1 MRAALFC
8 FFHCRP
14 QPPHNLFLL
23 SVCVKRLT
31 VNMNIGEARK
41 PQINSVSVAAES
53 QHKLDWTTHL
63 VLTIVQKTDDLSA
76 PWRWKRAE
84 NFLSHLNSPVILT
97 SSPVNYVNAEEWE
110 ECKVFSFVQH
120 PLSMHPFCIL
130 IKKYIIDK
138 QQCSKICSM
147 WIIRRV
153 YCILFV
159 ITQLSPDKEGGYQKG

>member
-23 SVCVKRLT
+23 SVCVKHLSQHEYR
-31 VNMNIGEARK
+31 EARK

-84 NFLSHLNSPVILT
+84 NFLCHVNSPVILT
-97 SSPVNYVNAEEWE
+97 SSAVNYVNVEEWE
-110 ECKVFSFVQH
+110 ECKVFFSYNIHSQCIHFAFWLKSTLLTSLKAFPLVSTAMFQDLQH
-120 PLSMHPFCIL
+120 VNH
-130 IKKYIIDK
+130 
-138 QQCSKICSM
+138 
-147 WIIRRV
+147 
-153 YCILFV
+153 
-159 ITQLSPDKEGGYQKG
+159 